1 MDRKAELEKHI
12 GWLDSA
18 VAVAEPNAVA
28 GLLRERRQTLNEL
41 AVVGATMGS
50 VRNDIAA
57 AREKRRAAAAAA
69 AQASAK
75 RRVKR
80 SG

>member
-1 MDRKAELEKHI
+1 MDRKAELKKHI
-12 GWLDSA
+12 VWLDEA
-18 VAVAEPNAVA
+18 VRSAEPAAVA

-41 AVVGATMGS
+41 ASVGATVGT

-69 AQASAK
+69 AETATK